1 MWGSFCCL
9 QPASPSAHSRTSRKV
24 ASVWR
29 NRLLLAAPFLA
40 AGFLA
45 IAPTAD
51 DGPTICP
58 FALMTGTACPGCGMT
73 RAAGYLIRGDLSSA
87 LRYHPLVMLI
97 AVQALAGWGWWLL
110 RRSDSVWPLS
120 TRITNAIL
128 IGTGVSLLVVWLLRL
143 WAGSLP
149 PV

>member
-1 MWGSFCCL
+1 M
-9 QPASPSAHSRTSRKV
+9 

-29 NRLLLAAPFLA
+29 NRLLMAAPFLA
-40 AGFLA
+40 VGFLA
-45 IAPTAD
+45 IVPTAD

-87 LRYHPLVMLI
+87 LRYHPLVILI
-97 AVQALAGWGWWLL
+97 AVQALAGWGWWMLSRSETL
-110 RRSDSVWPLS
+110 RPPSKK
-120 TRITNAIL
+120 ITNAIL
-128 IGTGVSLLVVWLLRL
+128 VGTGVSLLVVWLLRL

>member
-1 MWGSFCCL
+1 M
-9 QPASPSAHSRTSRKV
+9 TT
-24 ASVWR
+24 VWR
-29 NRLLLAAPFLA
+29 TRLLMVAPLLAVGLLA
-40 AGFLA
+40 V
-45 IAPTAD
+45 APTAD
-51 DGPTICP
+51 DGPTVCP
-58 FALMTGTACPGCGMT
+58 FALTTGIACPGCGMT

-87 LRYHPLVMLI
+87 LRYHPLVILI
-97 AVQALAGWGWWLL
+97 AVQALAGWGWWML
-110 RRSDSVWPLS
+110 RRSETVRPMS

>member
-1 MWGSFCCL
+1 M
-9 QPASPSAHSRTSRKV
+9 

-29 NRLLLAAPFLA
+29 HRLLLAAPFLA

-73 RAAGYLIRGDLSSA
+73 RAAGYLIRGDLTSA
-87 LRYHPLVMLI
+87 LCYHPLVMLI